1 MKSAAHPKSF
11 AHAPRAT
18 ASPVDLQRLLQQL
31 ELVQKFAKE
40 GFWLT
45 PVELSNLLEIDP
57 QQLQGQRQF
66 AWRNFV
72 CHLVRQQPQE
82 FWQISP
88 VGILAPTTPPAQ
100 PVRKEGNVIPSVYA
114 QIENFLP
121 YAQWQE
127 LLEFVY
133 TQERNFVPTSTT
145 TGETDYRRSMIL
157 YHFPKFSELMIQR
170 VRQIYPHVL
179 TYLQQ
184 PYFEVS
190 TIECQLTMHNDGN
203 YYRIHN
209 DNGSPECATRVLTY
223 VYYFYREPKGFT
235 GGELR
240 LYNMKEEGGYL
251 VAADSYTDIQPLNN
265 SVVFFMSGVMHEVL
279 PVRCPSRLF
288 ADSRFT
294 INGWL
299 RRA

>member
-1 MKSAAHPKSF
+1 MKSAAHAKSF
-11 AHAPRAT
+11 AHPTRAT
-18 ASPVDLQRLLQQL
+18 AAPVDLQRLLQQL

-45 PVELSNLLEIDP
+45 TVELSNLLEIDP

-72 CHLVRQQPQE
+72 CHLVQGE

-88 VGILAPTTPPAQ
+88 IGALVPKTTPKQ
-100 PVRKEGNVIPSVYA
+100 ENKIFPSVYA
-114 QIENFLP
+114 QIENFLTH
-121 YAQWQE
+121 AQWQE

-133 TQERNFVPTSTT
+133 TQESNFVPTSTT
-145 TGETDYRRSMIL
+145 TGESDYRRSMIL
-157 YHFPKFSELMIQR
+157 YHFPRFSDLMLQR
-170 VRQIYPHVL
+170 VKQIYPHVL
-179 TYLQQ
+179 TYLQH

-209 DNGSPECATRVLTY
+209 DNGSPDCATRVLTY

-240 LYNMKEEGGYL
+240 LYNMKEENGYL

-265 SVVFFMSGVMHEVL
+265 SVVFFLSSVMHEVL